1 MIRLAA
7 IADIHCLET
16 SCGRLAPAWREL
28 NESAD
33 IFLLGGDLT
42 TMGTAAE
49 VRVLAAE
56 LAVLTIPL
64 VAVLG
69 NHDYHAGEDRDVVKI
84 LEDAGV
90 KVLEGT
96 ACTFELRGET
106 LGIAGTKGF
115 GGGFAGACGT
125 DFGEPEMKLYVRHSV
140 KLAGEL
146 RNAIAQVRD
155 TDYRVV
161 LMHYSPVDMTL
172 RGEPL
177 PIYPFMGSYLFA
189 EVIDE
194 LGADLVLHGHAHH
207 GAEKGVTPG
216 GIPVRNV
223 ALPLVRHP
231 YVMFHLQHSAASLPF
246 HSTDQRS
253 FE

>member
-1 MIRLAA
+1 MIRVAA
-7 IADIHCLET
+7 IADIHCLEN

-28 NESAD
+28 NDAAD

-49 VRVLAAE
+49 VRVLAEE
-56 LAVLTIPL
+56 LSVLEIPV

-69 NHDYHAGEDRDVVKI
+69 NHDYHAGEDPQVRLI
-84 LEDAGV
+84 LEEAGV
-90 KVLEGT
+90 TMLEGS
-96 ACTFELRGET
+96 ACTFELHGES

-125 DFGEPEMKLYVRHSV
+125 DFGEPEMKSYVRHSIN
-140 KLAGEL
+140 LAANL
-146 RNAIAQVRD
+146 RQALTQIRD
-155 TDYRVV
+155 ADYRVV

-207 GAEKGVTPG
+207 GSEKGLTPG

-231 YVMFHLQHSAASLPF
+231 YMLFHLQHASPLLPF
-246 HSTDQRS
+246 HPAEQPS

>member
-1 MIRLAA
+1 MIRVAA
-7 IADIHCLET
+7 IADIHCLES
-16 SCGRLAPAWREL
+16 SCGRLAPSWGEL

-33 IFLLGGDLT
+33 LFLLGGDLT
-42 TMGTAAE
+42 TMGTVAE
-49 VRVLAAE
+49 ARVLAAE
-56 LAVLTIPL
+56 LAVLTIPI

-69 NHDYHAGEDRDVVKI
+69 NHDYHAGEDAAVCAV

-90 KVLEGT
+90 KVLEGA
-96 ACTFELRGET
+96 ACKFEFKGES

-125 DFGEPEMKLYVRHSV
+125 DFGEPEMKNYVRHSH
-140 KLAGEL
+140 KLAADL
-146 RNAIAQVRD
+146 RQALTQVRD
-155 TDYRVV
+155 ADYRVV
-161 LMHYSPVDMTL
+161 LMHYSPIDMTL

-207 GAEKGVTPG
+207 GSEKGLTPG

-231 YVMFHLQHSAASLPF
+231 YLLFHLDHAAPSLPF
-246 HSTDQRS
+246 HGAEQPSY
-253 FE
+253 E